1 MTARHQYQSPRDA
14 YSSFLL
20 GNAADSI
27 LPAGNAAEGA
37 HETPTTW
44 RLVPGATGRLTFSDA
59 SPHQV
64 VGGASG
70 NGTLSADPSFAQNAP
85 APNARSIDTSGSAM
99 IGIGATSEYTSAE
112 SEFLALKGLIDTM
125 VLNGVGQ
132 PPKVV
137 PGFGAQDAV
146 DLPEQVAF
154 DAQSRSAFYRK
165 AIGYGY
171 NITAGSRV
179 AAVAQPSEHRGE
191 QPSPYMSDWATANAA
206 ERLTTGSG
214 IVDRSRGN

>member
-112 SEFLALKGLIDTM
+112 SEFLALKGLIDTL